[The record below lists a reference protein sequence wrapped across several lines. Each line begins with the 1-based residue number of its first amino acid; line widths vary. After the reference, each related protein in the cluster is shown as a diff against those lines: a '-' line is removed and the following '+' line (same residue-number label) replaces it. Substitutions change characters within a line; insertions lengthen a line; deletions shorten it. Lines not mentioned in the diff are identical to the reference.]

1 LKGGEF
7 DGNKEKGSK
16 EDRKKEKEIS
26 FPHSHTHISLG
37 WRRNSPAPLLRSSTL
52 CNLIS

>member
-37 WRRNSPAPLLRSSTL
+37 WRRNSPAPLFW
-52 CNLIS
+52 NYMMFN